1 MYSVKENFSSI
12 YENSNMLCELCA
24 NGPSNQS
31 HLFQC
36 AVLKKFIPE
45 LVDSTVKYEFI
56 FGNMKQMKEVVQ
68 ILIKISDI
76 RQQLLED
83 IK

>member
-1 MYSVKENFSSI
+1 MYSVKENFSSN
-12 YENSNMLCELCA
+12 YENTNMLCELCG
-24 NGPSNQS
+24 NGPSTQK
-31 HLFQC
+31 HLFNC
-36 AVLKKFIPE
+36 AVLKRFIPE
-45 LVDSTVKYEFI
+45 LVNSKVKYEFI

-76 RQQLLED
+76 RQQLLDD

>member
-1 MYSVKENFSSI
+1 MKILTCF
-12 YENSNMLCELCA
+12 A
-24 NGPSNQS
+24 NGPSTKK
-31 HLFQC
+31 HLFNC
-36 AVLKKFIPE
+36 AVLKRFIPE
-45 LVDSTVKYEFI
+45 LENNKIKYEFI

-76 RQQLLED
+76 RQQLLDD